1 MLWLWGF
8 ESWAGRPAPP
18 ASLPRSPKDG
28 SGFVRTIPA
37 VHRPRTAHLRRS
49 DRIRPAAWA
58 LLVAAVAAFLAAA
71 PAPASAAPP
80 ASVDIVKVQGVID
93 PALAGYVRGT
103 IEHAQQTG
111 ATVILQIDSGGS
123 YGTEGLDLGRFVRAA
138 TVPVIAWAGPAGARV
153 QGSALFL
160 YYSTDLVAMAPGAG
174 LGPARPFDLGV
185 RSAGESSAEVRANA
199 VALQS
204 MAIGSGATPSG
215 VARLVDGAEL
225 AAAPALAAGAVAM
238 VAPDVPTLLQQ
249 LDGRSVRVQ
258 GSTVTLSTL
267 NRPDRPV
274 QVRFHEIGLVAR
286 TLHAVG
292 TPVAVYVL
300 LVLGLWGVAFEL
312 TQPGLGLAG
321 IGGAVFIAFAVYGLT
336 VIPVHWIG
344 IGLLLIGMGLQG
356 LDVLIKRLG
365 VLTFAGTALFAAGS
379 AWAWWGVAPN
389 IDVPWWLIGLFTVG
403 GFLLFGYGFTV
414 ALQARERVRSAQVGL
429 VGLVGEARSDINPEG
444 GVEVKGAL
452 WRARSGNGS
461 IPRGTKVRVRGID
474 GLILRVEPEPESD
487 E

>member
-1 MLWLWGF
+1 M
-8 ESWAGRPAPP
+8 
-18 ASLPRSPKDG
+18 
-28 SGFVRTIPA
+28 
-37 VHRPRTAHLRRS
+37 RR
-49 DRIRPAAWA
+49 RR
-58 LLVAAVAAFLAAA
+58 
-71 PAPASAAPP
+71 
-80 ASVDIVKVQGVID
+80 
-93 PALAGYVRGT
+93 
-103 IEHAQQTG
+103 
-111 ATVILQIDSGGS
+111 
-123 YGTEGLDLGRFVRAA
+123 
-138 TVPVIAWAGPAGARV
+138 
-153 QGSALFL
+153 
-160 YYSTDLVAMAPGAG
+160 
-174 LGPARPFDLGV
+174 
-185 RSAGESSAEVRANA
+185 
-199 VALQS
+199 
-204 MAIGSGATPSG
+204 G

-321 IGGAVFIAFAVYGLT
+321 IGGAVFLAFAVYGLT

-344 IGLLLIGMGLQG
+344 IGLLLMRDGHAGPGRPDQAAG
-356 LDVLIKRLG
+356 V

-403 GFLLFGYGFTV
+403 GFLLFGFGFTV

-461 IPRGTKVRVRGID
+461 IPRGTRVRVRGID